1 MSSLKPMRAP
11 ADEGILMV
19 VTRLAKGPHLA
30 PAGRVSCIVPAHNE
44 EATIGEVLDRLS
56 TLDLDLQIIVVDDGS
71 TDRTAEIADDFASWH
86 PRTLVVRQPRSGK
99 GAAIRAAIPAV
110 TGEIVVVQD
119 ADMEYDPVDVPALI
133 EPIQRGVADV
143 VYGSRF
149 AGGRPQ
155 RVHRY
160 WHRLANRLLSLFTCV
175 LFNATFSDIET
186 GYKAIRADIFHTLDL
201 RRSGFS
207 IEIEFTAK
215 VCKRKLRIYE
225 IPISYY
231 GRTYDEGK
239 KITWKDGVIA
249 VAVLLAERLSR
260 TKASPLAVEPSA
272 PKILFEPVASGIAH
286 AGASAGRGV

>member
-1 MSSLKPMRAP
+1 
-11 ADEGILMV
+11 MV
-19 VTRLAKGPHLA
+19 VTRLPEGPHLSS
-30 PAGRVSCIVPAHNE
+30 AGRVSCIVPAHDE
-44 EATIGEVLDRLS
+44 EATIGEVLERLAA
-56 TLDLDLQIIVVDDGS
+56 LDLDLQVIVVDDGS
-71 TDRTAEIADDFASWH
+71 TDRTAEIADDFAARH
-86 PRTLVVRQPRSGK
+86 PRAVVIHQPQSGK

-133 EPIQRGVADV
+133 EPIQRGAADV

-155 RVHRY
+155 RVHRF

-175 LFNATFSDIET
+175 LFNVTLSDIET
-186 GYKAIRADIFHTLDL
+186 GYKAIRADILHSLQL

-207 IEIEFTAK
+207 IEIELTAK

-231 GRTYDEGK
+231 GRSYDEGK
-239 KITWKDGVIA
+239 KITWRDGVAA
-249 VAVLLAERLSR
+249 VGVLVAERLTR
-260 TKASPLAVEPSA
+260 TKAPTPAVEPST
-272 PKILFEPVASGIAH
+272 PKIFFEPAASGMAH
-286 AGASAGRGV
+286 AGVSAGGGV

>member
-1 MSSLKPMRAP
+1 
-11 ADEGILMV
+11 MV
-19 VTRLAKGPHLA
+19 VTLLPNGPHLA
-30 PAGRVSCIVPAHNE
+30 AAGRVSCIVPAHNE
-44 EATIGEVLDRLS
+44 EATIGEVLDRLAALE
-56 TLDLDLQIIVVDDGS
+56 LDLEVIVVDDGS
-71 TDRTAEIADDFASWH
+71 TDRTGEIADEFAGRY
-86 PRTLVVRQPRSGK
+86 PRALVIHQPQSGK

-110 TGEIVVVQD
+110 TGEIVLIQD
-119 ADMEYDPVDVPALI
+119 ADMEYDPVDVPALV
-133 EPIQRGVADV
+133 EPIQRGAADV

-186 GYKAIRADIFHTLDL
+186 GYKAIRADVLHTLDL

-239 KITWKDGVIA
+239 KITWKDGVVA
-249 VAVLLAERLSR
+249 VAVLLRERL
-260 TKASPLAVEPSA
+260 TPAKAPVPAVEPYA
-272 PKILFEPVASGIAH
+272 PKVFPEPVASG
-286 AGASAGRGV
+286 GRPRLLDRDVTADAVTG